1 MKTLPDRLTY
11 PTPFAGG
18 EGADLTPFSDSIDG
32 DKVNFKTGFPSAYS
46 APKEN
51 GGKFI
56 TRKEMNYL
64 GNIATKNDYYK
75 MCGGINTFDP
85 VFAGKIGG
93 YPKDAIL
100 DYFDGINLF
109 KVISLVEDNTHDF
122 RSGSFGGSWAK
133 LGTNDIFSSKPYILD
148 SFTDFTIA
156 ANTNSALLIGG
167 PYPIEVS
174 GILSI
179 KVHSYE
185 IVSYSTS
192 SSIGMIGAGFLGKV
206 SNDGSYVLPS
216 LSGSTGSYNGFSLLP
231 GFPSDFPT
239 LIYSGVSNVYPSSN
253 ALFCKKGDV
262 FVLAAQNGNQE
273 SQSAKGCWSVKMSFD
288 VIIY

>member
-1 MKTLPDRLTY
+1 
-11 PTPFAGG
+11 
-18 EGADLTPFSDSIDG
+18 
-32 DKVNFKTGFPSAYS
+32 
-46 APKEN
+46 
-51 GGKFI
+51 
-56 TRKEMNYL
+56 MNYL

-109 KVISLVEDNTHDF
+109 KVISLVEDNKHDF

-156 ANTNSALLIGG
+156 ANSYSALFIGG

-185 IVSYSTS
+185 IVSYSAPS
-192 SSIGMIGAGFLGKV
+192 GQGLVGAGFLGKV

-216 LSGSTGSYNGFSLLP
+216 YSGSNSASYNGFSLLP

-239 LIYSGVSNVYPSSN
+239 GIYLGASNYIYPSSN

-262 FVLAAQNGNQE
+262 FVLAAQNGGQDL
-273 SQSAKGCWSVKMSFD
+273 QSTKGSWSVKMSFD